1 MTGWPKTQ
9 KFELDDFPLP
19 PGRKCAGIG
28 IDVISVKRAGVFLKR
43 HSSGAFERLL
53 SPREKK
59 RFKGRCLTPFLFSKL
74 FAAKEAYFKA
84 VGGTWM
90 GIEGFSAIDVR
101 MTGGNHFRAEASGLR
116 RAKSGRAEG
125 VFFRFKELIGAQV
138 VIWN

>member
-9 KFELDDFPLP
+9 KFELEGFSLRPE
-19 PGRKCAGIG
+19 GECAGIG
-28 IDVISVKRAGVFLKR
+28 IDVISVKRAKAFLKR
-43 HSSGAFERLL
+43 HSAGAFERLL
-53 SPREKK
+53 SSREKK

-90 GIEGFSAIDVR
+90 GLEGFSAIDVQ
-101 MTGGNHFRAEASGLR
+101 MTGGKYFRAESSGLLG
-116 RAKSGRAEG
+116 KKTGRAEG
-125 VFFRFKELIGAQV
+125 IFFRFKELIGAQV